1 MLKWGTSMVQSD
13 KQRNGL
19 VRAIGLFQATAI
31 NMAQMVGVGPFI
43 TIPLII
49 AAMGGPQVIFGW
61 IAGAILAIAD
71 GLVWSEL
78 GAAMPGEGGSYVY
91 LREAFQYR
99 TGKLMPFL
107 FVWSTLIATPMIMS
121 TGMIGMANYLKYFWP
136 DMTSMDTK
144 LAAVVITII
153 TIALLYRRVDSVS
166 KITGVL
172 WAGMIITVL
181 LVIAAGLTHFHPHQA
196 FAFPK
201 DAFTPSKFLL
211 GLGSGMLIS
220 IYDYLGYY
228 NVCYLGDEIK
238 KPGRTIP
245 RAVILSILGVA
256 VIDLLMNLSII
267 GVVPWKTAMHSQNI
281 GTLFMQIVW
290 GKPGAVVIT
299 LLILWTA
306 FASVYTGLLG
316 ASRLPYNAA
325 VDRLFFRSFG
335 KLHEKYRFPHI
346 SLLVMG
352 VVTAVCCFFD
362 LTQIINAL
370 MAVSIV
376 VQFMGQIVALT
387 VLRKRQPN
395 LRRPFRQL
403 MYPLP
408 SIIAFIGW
416 AYVLYSSGWTAIE
429 LAIGWI
435 ALGIIAFLIW
445 AWREKQWPL
454 GKKIIQEQYLSE
466 QEKRIG

>member
-1 MLKWGTSMVQSD
+1 
-13 KQRNGL
+13 
-19 VRAIGLFQATAI
+19 
-31 NMAQMVGVGPFI
+31 
-43 TIPLII
+43 
-49 AAMGGPQVIFGW
+49 
-61 IAGAILAIAD
+61 
-71 GLVWSEL
+71 
-78 GAAMPGEGGSYVY
+78 
-91 LREAFQYR
+91 
-99 TGKLMPFL
+99 
-107 FVWSTLIATPMIMS
+107 
-121 TGMIGMANYLKYFWP
+121 
-136 DMTSMDTK
+136 
-144 LAAVVITII
+144 
-153 TIALLYRRVDSVS
+153 
-166 KITGVL
+166 
-172 WAGMIITVL
+172 
-181 LVIAAGLTHFHPHQA
+181 
-196 FAFPK
+196 
-201 DAFTPSKFLL
+201 
-211 GLGSGMLIS
+211 MLIS